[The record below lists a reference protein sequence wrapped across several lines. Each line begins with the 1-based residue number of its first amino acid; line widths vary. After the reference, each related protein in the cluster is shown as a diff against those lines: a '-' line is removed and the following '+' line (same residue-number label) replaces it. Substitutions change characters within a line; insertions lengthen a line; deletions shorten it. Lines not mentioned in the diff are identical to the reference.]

1 MYKTKGG
8 RKVKKN
14 VYKRK
19 LFFIVENEQEL
30 ADLVEN
36 GFKCRAESKE
46 KCDNFLG
53 KSETGVHLV
62 KHIDTLLYYQ
72 FQKMIKSF
80 FVVMAEVILTDVT
93 LKKTEIETKEM
104 ADPLSGYNCVAPF
117 KKIEEIPANNHELRY
132 LHSMV
137 I

>member
-1 MYKTKGG
+1 MYTTKTG
-8 RKVKKN
+8 RKVKKK

-36 GFKCRAESKE
+36 GLKCRTESKE

-72 FQKMIKSF
+72 CQKRIKSF
-80 FVVMAEVILTDVT
+80 FVVIAEVILTDVT
-93 LKKTEIETKEM
+93 LKKTEMESKEM
-104 ADPLSGYNCVAPF
+104 ADPKNGYNCVAPF
-117 KKIEEIPANNHELRY
+117 KKIDEIPANNHELRY
-132 LHSMV
+132 FHSMV